1 MSRNFILVFGAIC
14 WTGVA
19 ADALVHLMSGDLV
32 VPAGM
37 AFIFVFWT
45 VLRRHHYA
53 AVAAQS

>member
-19 ADALVHLMSGDLV
+19 ADVLLHLMSGDLLA
-32 VPAGM
+32 PAGM

-45 VLRRHHYA
+45 VLRRHRFA
-53 AVAAQS
+53 AIAAKA